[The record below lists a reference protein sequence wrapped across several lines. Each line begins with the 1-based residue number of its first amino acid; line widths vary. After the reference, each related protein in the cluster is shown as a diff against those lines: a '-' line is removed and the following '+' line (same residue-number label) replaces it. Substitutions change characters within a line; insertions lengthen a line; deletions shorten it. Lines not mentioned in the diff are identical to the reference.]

1 MAGGAAVAGRT
12 SNLSD
17 VESVVGRWCA
27 QADPAALTGAQAAEV
42 AERLAVVGRRVAAA
56 QVAMAAR
63 AADCNAYS
71 RRACSAEE
79 WQARQNGTSRSEAKR
94 ALDAARRMKSCPA
107 VAEAFA
113 AGELSVA
120 EADLVT

>member
-1 MAGGAAVAGRT
+1 MAGGAAVEGRT

-17 VESVVGRWCA
+17 VESGVGGWGA
-27 QADPAALTGAQAAEV
+27 QADPATFTGAQAAEV

-71 RRACSAEE
+71 KRACSAEE
-79 WQARQNGTSRSEAKR
+79 WQARQNGTSKTEAKR
-94 ALDAARRMKSCPA
+94 ALETARRMSSCP
-107 VAEAFA
+107 VA
-113 AGELSVA
+113 
-120 EADLVT
+120 